1 MDTQNLQAFVLVAET
16 GSFSLAAEKLHLTQ
30 PAVSKRVALLEDQL
44 QTELFDRIGRN
55 ISLTEAGRAL
65 LPHAKQVQQDLQLAM
80 RSVRDL
86 DGEVGGELRLAT
98 SHHIG
103 LHRLPPLLSYFSKAF
118 PEVQIDIDFMDSEQ
132 AYDLITQGKAELAV
146 VTLSPT
152 DTENMITTP
161 LWRDPLDF
169 MVQASHPLAQAGAL
183 ELADLSEH
191 PAILPGLNTYTGQI
205 IKRLF
210 DQRQLHLQVSMA
222 TNYLETIRMMAS
234 VGLGW
239 TVLPRSMADSSL
251 ERLQVTD
258 AGLERTLG
266 CVYHRGRSLSRAAGA
281 FIDALLESADPE
293 LVKAT

>member
-16 GSFSLAAEKLHLTQ
+16 GSFSHAAEKLHLTQ

-65 LPHAKQVQQDLQLAM
+65 LPHAKQVQQDLQLAV

-152 DTENMITTP
+152 ESDNTITTP
-161 LWRDPLDF
+161 IWRDPLDF
-169 MVQASHPLAQAGAL
+169 MVQAGHPLTRTQAL
-183 ELADLSEH
+183 ELADLSKH

-205 IKRLF
+205 IKGLF
-210 DQRQLHLQVSMA
+210 DQRQLPLQVSMA

-239 TVLPRSMADSSL
+239 TVLPRSMADDSL
-251 ERLQVTD
+251 DQLQVMD

-266 CVYHRGRSLSRAAGA
+266 CVYHRGRSLSRAAAA
-281 FIDALLESADPE
+281 FIDALVESADPK
-293 LVKAT
+293 LVKPA